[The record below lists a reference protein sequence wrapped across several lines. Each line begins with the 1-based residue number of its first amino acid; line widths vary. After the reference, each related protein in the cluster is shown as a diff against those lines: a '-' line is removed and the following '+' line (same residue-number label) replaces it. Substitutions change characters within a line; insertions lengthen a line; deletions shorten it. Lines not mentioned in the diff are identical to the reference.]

1 MGSRKEGKKRID
13 PRDPGKICSP
23 EFKLIR
29 VQSFVTLVGL
39 IEKRSS
45 WINGRAVGDK
55 GGGEGSGGERRGLER
70 REVGRPRVS
79 VRDATRRRYS
89 ESVRDSRFRRVPY
102 RKRKRAPTYISPIH
116 AESPRERGWRRV
128 AEGRGERLATD
139 EARGGGGEKKRER
152 GREKKE
158 GKKKERKERG
168 GKKRV
173 EKRGK
178 KKNRTKGKEE
188 EKAWKKGKSRT
199 LVAGG
204 RQRCHYRQRRGEK
217 GCFAERHRA
226 YGEPYTLIG
235 WRAYEDRRG
244 TRWVRRQRL
253 QTDTRPFEG
262 GRGGESRKRV

>member
-55 GGGEGSGGERRGLER
+55 GRGAEGGGERRGLER

-79 VRDATRRRYS
+79 MRDATRRRYS

-116 AESPRERGWRRV
+116 AESPRERGWMEEGGRGARGQ
-128 AEGRGERLATD
+128 AGNGRGEGWRWRKK
-139 EARGGGGEKKRER
+139 EREREGEGEK
-152 GREKKE
+152 G
-158 GKKKERKERG
+158 GKKKKKEKREVE
-168 GKKRV
+168 KKRV

-188 EKAWKKGKSRT
+188 RGKSVEKGKKQD
-199 LVAGG
+199 AGG
-204 RQRCHYRQRRGEK
+204 RRQ
-217 GCFAERHRA
+217 AA
-226 YGEPYTLIG
+226 VPLS
-235 WRAYEDRRG
+235 AA
-244 TRWVRRQRL
+244 TR
-253 QTDTRPFEG
+253 
-262 GRGGESRKRV
+262 RKRVFCGETPSVR

>member
-1 MGSRKEGKKRID
+1 MESSANGIEKREGKKDRSSRSRQNLF
-13 PRDPGKICSP
+13 PP

-70 REVGRPRVS
+70 REVRRPRVS

-152 GREKKE
+152 GRGRKRREKKKRKKRE
-158 GKKKERKERG
+158 RWKKKG
-168 GKKRV
+168 GKKR
-173 EKRGK
+173 EK
-178 KKNRTKGKEE
+178 
-188 EKAWKKGKSRT
+188 EK
-199 LVAGG
+199 
-204 RQRCHYRQRRGEK
+204 
-217 GCFAERHRA
+217 
-226 YGEPYTLIG
+226 
-235 WRAYEDRRG
+235 
-244 TRWVRRQRL
+244 
-253 QTDTRPFEG
+253 
-262 GRGGESRKRV
+262 

>member
-55 GGGEGSGGERRGLER
+55 GRGAEGGGERRGLER

-188 EKAWKKGKSRT
+188 RGKSVEKGKKQD
-199 LVAGG
+199 AGG
-204 RQRCHYRQRRGEK
+204 RRQ
-217 GCFAERHRA
+217 AA
-226 YGEPYTLIG
+226 VPLS
-235 WRAYEDRRG
+235 AA
-244 TRWVRRQRL
+244 TR
-253 QTDTRPFEG
+253 
-262 GRGGESRKRV
+262 RKRVFCGETPSVR

>member
-55 GGGEGSGGERRGLER
+55 GRGAEGGGERRGLER

-158 GKKKERKERG
+158 GKKKKEKREVEKKGWKKEGKRKIERKERRR
-168 GKKRV
+168 K
-173 EKRGK
+173 KRGK
-178 KKNRTKGKEE
+178 REKAGRWWQAAGSGATIGSDAAKKGVLRRDTERTVNRT
-188 EKAWKKGKSRT
+188 
-199 LVAGG
+199 
-204 RQRCHYRQRRGEK
+204 H
-217 GCFAERHRA
+217 
-226 YGEPYTLIG
+226 
-235 WRAYEDRRG
+235 
-244 TRWVRRQRL
+244 
-253 QTDTRPFEG
+253 
-262 GRGGESRKRV
+262 

>member
-55 GGGEGSGGERRGLER
+55 GRGAEGGGERRGLER

-116 AESPRERGWRRV
+116 AESPRERGWMEEGGRGARGK
-128 AEGRGERLATD
+128 AGNGRGEGWRWRKK
-139 EARGGGGEKKRER
+139 EREREGEKGGKKKRKKRER
-152 GREKKE
+152 WKKKGWKKE
-158 GKKKERKERG
+158 GKRKIERKERRR
-168 GKKRV
+168 K
-173 EKRGK
+173 KRGK
-178 KKNRTKGKEE
+178 REKAGRWWQAAGSGATIGSDAAKKGVLRRDTERTVNRT
-188 EKAWKKGKSRT
+188 
-199 LVAGG
+199 
-204 RQRCHYRQRRGEK
+204 H
-217 GCFAERHRA
+217 
-226 YGEPYTLIG
+226 
-235 WRAYEDRRG
+235 
-244 TRWVRRQRL
+244 
-253 QTDTRPFEG
+253 
-262 GRGGESRKRV
+262 